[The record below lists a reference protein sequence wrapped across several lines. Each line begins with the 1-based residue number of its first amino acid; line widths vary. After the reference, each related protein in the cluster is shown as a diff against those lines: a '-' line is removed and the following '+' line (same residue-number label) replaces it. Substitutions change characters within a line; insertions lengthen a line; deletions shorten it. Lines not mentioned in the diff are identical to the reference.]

1 MNEEKQLLQIFIYLQ
16 TIYSF
21 SPPLSERIQLET
33 QSKRKLMW
41 GTVDIIE
48 GSLDS
53 LEKIIVKLLEDPTH
67 KNETKIKKIKKN
79 PKRHHT
85 SLYLA
90 DAITPKGGLYPI
102 KYVTTR
108 GPIRK
113 VCLCWACTLHTITKF
128 DAFLAASQRVCKLQ
142 NYN

>member
-67 KNETKIKKIKKN
+67 KNENQKIKIKNK
-79 PKRHHT
+79 K
-85 SLYLA
+85 
-90 DAITPKGGLYPI
+90 
-102 KYVTTR
+102 
-108 GPIRK
+108 
-113 VCLCWACTLHTITKF
+113 
-128 DAFLAASQRVCKLQ
+128 
-142 NYN
+142 